1 MERLGLFLFS
11 VWGTQVF
18 FGFVYLVIQ
27 FAFVILKFAWFSGE
41 ILREFIM
48 NIFVLFYIW
57 ITITF
62 VFLNFADLLKD
73 CTWKDLC
80 CKEEK
85 EWEDLSCKEEKE
97 WEENS

>member
-1 MERLGLFLFS
+1 
-11 VWGTQVF
+11 
-18 FGFVYLVIQ
+18 
-27 FAFVILKFAWFSGE
+27 
-41 ILREFIM
+41 M

-73 CTWKDLC
+73 FTWKDLC

-85 EWEDLSCKEEKE
+85 EWEDLSCKEKE